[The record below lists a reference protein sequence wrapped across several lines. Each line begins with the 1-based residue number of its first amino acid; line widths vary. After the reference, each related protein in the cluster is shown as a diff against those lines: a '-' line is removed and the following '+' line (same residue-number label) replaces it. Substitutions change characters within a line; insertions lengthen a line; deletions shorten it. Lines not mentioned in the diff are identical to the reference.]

1 MSSSSIKLY
10 IEGVLRIKLCSLLQE
25 KGQLDAATQK
35 KIADTQRDMV
45 KKMCTT
51 NGHLT
56 ISIARYV
63 HT

>member
-1 MSSSSIKLY
+1 M
-10 IEGVLRIKLCSLLQE
+10 LQE

-63 HT
+63 DVYLCCEYLCMCMKQVKLMH